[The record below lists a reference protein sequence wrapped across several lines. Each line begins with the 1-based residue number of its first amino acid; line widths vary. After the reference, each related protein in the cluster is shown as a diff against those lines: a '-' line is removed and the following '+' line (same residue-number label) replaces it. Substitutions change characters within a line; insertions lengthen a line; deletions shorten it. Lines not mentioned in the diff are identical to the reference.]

1 MSAPLQLQAALQA
14 EADAIVQKLDL
25 QRLLGTAGNPIRVG
39 SSALGLM
46 VRRDI
51 DITTICAR
59 LDAATRRKIAEI
71 AAELMLDQSIGAV
84 RYRNDTG
91 LWNVE
96 PNAYPDGLYLAVT
109 YRSKK
114 NEDWNLDLWFVDE
127 PERQP
132 DIAHL
137 ETLLPRLTDA
147 LRETIVVIKAE
158 LAANAPAGGR
168 PVSSALVY
176 EAVVDGNVTTAAGF
190 ATWLADR
197 S

>member
-1 MSAPLQLQAALQA
+1 MSDILQRQTALQA
-14 EADAIVQKLDL
+14 EANSIVEKLDL
-25 QRLLGTAGNPIRVG
+25 QRLLGTAGNPVRVG
-39 SSALGLM
+39 SSALGVM

-51 DITTICAR
+51 DITTVCAR

-71 AAELMLDQSIGAV
+71 AAELMLDQRIGAV

-91 LWNVE
+91 FWNVE
-96 PNAYPDGLYLAVT
+96 PHAYPDGLYLAVT
-109 YRSKK
+109 YRSEQDK
-114 NEDWNLDLWFVDE
+114 DWNLDLWFVDE

-137 ETLLPRLTDA
+137 KTLLPRLTDA
-147 LRETIVVIKAE
+147 IRETIVTIKAE